1 MDQHEKSIRVGA
13 TVIACALAL
22 RLSATGFFQPVV
34 DFLTQPNIASFF
46 LYLETGRKVRF
57 SPSLEET
64 IQHSAESPPPAVFST
79 VPTEPAAAVFSADQ
93 AETIEFFYSG
103 RYRPDI
109 ESLFQKP
116 LMWNLKQDEPTVLIL
131 HTHTT
136 ESYTKVSGQTYQES
150 AAFRTLNESYNMLSI
165 GDRLAEL
172 LEAGGIHVIHDRE
185 LHDYPSYNGS
195 YADARKQT
203 QTILE
208 QYPSIVLVLD
218 LHRDASDNNGA
229 QMRTYATVNG
239 VPSAQIMLVMGTDE
253 AGIKHPNWEENL
265 VVGLKLYTQLEQ
277 LAPGICRPINLR
289 SQRFNQDL
297 STGAMILE
305 MGAAGNTQA
314 EALVAAEVLAQAIL
328 ALAEGSLTTDS
339 TS

>member
-22 RLSATGFFQPVV
+22 RLGVTGFFQPVV
-34 DFLTQPNIASFF
+34 NFLTQPNIASFF

-93 AETIEFFYSG
+93 VETIEFFYSG
-103 RYRPDI
+103 RYRPDAP
-109 ESLFQKP
+109 SLFRKP

-172 LEAGGIHVIHDRE
+172 LEAGGIHVIHDRQ

-218 LHRDASDNNGA
+218 LHRDASDNNGS

>member
-22 RLSATGFFQPVV
+22 RLGAAGFFQPVA

-57 SPSLEET
+57 SPSLEEN
-64 IQHSAESPPPAVFST
+64 IQHSAESPPPT
-79 VPTEPAAAVFSADQ
+79 LLPTEAAPAAAVFSADQ

-103 RYRPDI
+103 HYRPDVG
-109 ESLFQKP
+109 SLFRKP

-136 ESYTKVSGQTYQES
+136 ESYTKVQGQVYTES
-150 AAFRTLNESYNMLSI
+150 AAFRTLNEDYNMLSI
-165 GDRLAEL
+165 GDRVEEL

-195 YADARKQT
+195 YADARTRT
-203 QTILE
+203 QAILE
-208 QYPSIVLVLD
+208 EYPSIVLVLD
-218 LHRDASDNNGA
+218 LHRDASDNNGS

-297 STGAMILE
+297 STGAMIVE